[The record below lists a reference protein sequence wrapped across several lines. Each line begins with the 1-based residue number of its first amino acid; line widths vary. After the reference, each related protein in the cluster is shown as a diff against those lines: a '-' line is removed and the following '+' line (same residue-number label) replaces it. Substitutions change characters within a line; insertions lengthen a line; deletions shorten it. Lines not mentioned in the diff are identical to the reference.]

1 MRLKTIVIDQLSKFR
16 IINNLYSGIATI
28 FMLHRVFPFE
38 KNKLFPNENMKVSPE
53 FLENFIIK
61 LKKGGYEFIN
71 LDRLTEILANNEKVK
86 KQIVFT
92 LDDGYLDNFT
102 HAYPVFKKLKV
113 PFTIYL
119 TSSFPEGKCILWW
132 YILEDLLLENDF
144 IELSTG
150 TYSCKTQKEKSEV
163 FIQIRELI
171 INSTET
177 ETFIETLFSK
187 YKIDWYQPC
196 REKAMNWNQIVELS
210 TDELVTIGGHTVNH
224 LVLNSLEESLVINEI
239 VKGNKIIEEKI
250 KFSVNHFAY
259 PFGSKTEI
267 TKRELDIVKGLNIK
281 TATTTRNGNIFPK
294 HKNYLNALPRIML
307 RENMELSEI
316 GKIKRKRIVCS

>member
-1 MRLKTIVIDQLSKFR
+1 MGLKTKIIDQLSKFR
-16 IINNLYSGIATI
+16 IINNLYSGIATV

-38 KNKLFPNENMKVSPE
+38 KNKLFPNENLKVSPE

-61 LKKGGYEFIN
+61 LRNEGYDFIN

-102 HAYPVFKKLKV
+102 HAYPIFKKLNV

-119 TSSFPEGKCILWW
+119 TSSFPQGKCILWW

-150 TYSCKTQKEKSEV
+150 TYSCKTQKEKNEV

-171 INSTET
+171 IKSKET
-177 ETFIETLFSK
+177 GVFIETLFSK

-196 REKAMNWNQIVELS
+196 REKSMNWDQIIELS
-210 TDELVTIGGHTVNH
+210 KDKLVTIGGHTRNH
-224 LVLNSLEESLVINEI
+224 LILSSLEESLVIKEI
-239 VKGNKIIEEKI
+239 VEGNKIIEEKI

-267 TKRELDIVKGLNIK
+267 KKRELDIVKKLNIK
-281 TATTTRNGNIFPK
+281 TATTTRNGNVFSK
-294 HKNYLNALPRIML
+294 HKYYLHALPRIML
-307 RENMELSEI
+307 TENMELSEI
-316 GKIKRKRIVCS
+316 GRVKQQRIVYS